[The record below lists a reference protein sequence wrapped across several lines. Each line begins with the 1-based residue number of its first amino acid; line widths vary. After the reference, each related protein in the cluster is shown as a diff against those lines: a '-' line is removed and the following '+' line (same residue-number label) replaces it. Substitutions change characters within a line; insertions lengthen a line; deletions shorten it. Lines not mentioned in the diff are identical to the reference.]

1 LKYSAEYKGFV
12 VSKEIESLCCGK
24 NGEPLELPRTVM
36 LQLSRLGGLR
46 KLLSQLPEESRIRSI
61 ADGHQALSD
70 PIRLR
75 VMWALSLADLCPC
88 VLKQISKLPDSKL
101 SYHLRILEESG
112 LVSSRRTRNWMIY
125 SITPLGLRALKS
137 WNDID

>member
-1 LKYSAEYKGFV
+1 M
-12 VSKEIESLCCGK
+12 VSKEVESICCGK
-24 NGEPLELPRTVM
+24 NGKPLELPRAVT

-46 KLLSQLPEESRIRSI
+46 KLLEQLPEESRIRRI
-61 ADGHQALSD
+61 AEGHQALSD

-75 VMWALSLADLCPC
+75 LMWALSLADLCPC

-125 SITPLGLRALKS
+125 SITPLGLKALKS